1 MDAPRSRRWQ
11 SVPVRLDQ
19 ALVEAGLARSR
30 TLATRLVREG
40 RVTVNRVV
48 VTKPAMKVS
57 TTDVLVADEEVWV
70 SRASHKLLGALD
82 ILGVQVDRKSTRLNS
97 SH

>member
-19 ALVEAGLARSR
+19 ALVEARLARSR

-57 TTDVLVADEEVWV
+57 TADVLVADEEVWV
-70 SRASHKLLGALD
+70 LSLIH
-82 ILGVQVDRKSTRLNS
+82 I
-97 SH
+97 

>member
-1 MDAPRSRRWQ
+1 MRLVPMDAPRSWRWQ

-48 VTKPAMKVS
+48 V
-57 TTDVLVADEEVWV
+57 
-70 SRASHKLLGALD
+70 
-82 ILGVQVDRKSTRLNS
+82 
-97 SH
+97 

>member
-1 MDAPRSRRWQ
+1 M
-11 SVPVRLDQ
+11 
-19 ALVEAGLARSR
+19 ARSR

-57 TTDVLVADEEVWV
+57 TAPDWHVPAPLPHA
-70 SRASHKLLGALD
+70 
-82 ILGVQVDRKSTRLNS
+82 
-97 SH
+97 